1 MKLLWFI
8 GTALLVL
15 GLAGLP
21 ATYAENSDSGA
32 AIGFS
37 SDLKADQEKAPVI
50 ANNDDMAVR
59 DLVKAT
65 EQPMRVPD
73 TEGGGLD
80 MNNLLVPN
88 QADYD
93 AARESDIQSMVS
105 F

>member
-21 ATYAENSDSGA
+21 PAYAESSDSGA

-37 SDLKADQEKAPVI
+37 SDFKADQGKAPVI
-50 ANNDDMAVR
+50 ATNYDMVVR
-59 DLVKAT
+59 DSVKAT

-73 TEGGGLD
+73 AESGGLD
-80 MNNLLVPN
+80 MNNLIVPN